1 MRRLWISA
9 ALMSIAAGV
18 AFAKLPPPTPE
29 QVQAA
34 EAKKEKDKGVA
45 EQEKQ
50 LLEKAQDRVVQ
61 HYKRTKGGAG
71 GGVTRTGQ
79 TETTNIP
86 NPAIRKEQGDAGPKG
101 GTKQSAEAHSAP
113 AK

>member
-1 MRRLWISA
+1 MRIHWMVA
-9 ALMSIAAGV
+9 AAMSVAAAV

-34 EAKKEKDKGVA
+34 EGKKDQEKANTEKEKV
-45 EQEKQ
+45 
-50 LLEKAQDRVVQ
+50 LLEKAQDRVAE
-61 HYKRTKGGAG
+61 YYRRTKGGSASG
-71 GGVTRTGQ
+71 TKAVGK
-79 TETTNIP
+79 TESTNIP
-86 NPAIRKEQGDAGPKG
+86 NLAVVPAGESGPKG

>member
-1 MRRLWISA
+1 MRRLWFSA
-9 ALMSIAAGV
+9 ALMSFAAGV
-18 AFAKLPPPTPE
+18 AIAKLPPATPE

-34 EAKKEKDKGVA
+34 EAKKESEKVNA
-45 EQEKQ
+45 EKEKQ

-61 HYKRTKGGAG
+61 HYKRTKGVA

-86 NPAIRKEQGDAGPKG
+86 NPAVRQAQGDAGPKG

>member
-1 MRRLWISA
+1 MGV
-9 ALMSIAAGV
+9 AAGV

-34 EAKKEKDKGVA
+34 EAKKEQEKANTEK
-45 EQEKQ
+45 EKQ

-71 GGVTRTGQ
+71 ASVARAGQ
-79 TETTNIP
+79 TEATNIP
-86 NPAIRKEQGDAGPKG
+86 NPAVVPPGEAGPKG

>member
-1 MRRLWISA
+1 MRKHWIA
-9 ALMSIAAGV
+9 AAVMGVAAGV

-34 EAKKEKDKGVA
+34 EAKKEQEKANA
-45 EQEKQ
+45 EKEKQ
-50 LLEKAQDRVVQ
+50 LLEKAYERVVQ
-61 HYKRTKGGAG
+61 HYKRTKGAG
-71 GGVTRTGQ
+71 GTSTARGGQ

-86 NPAIRKEQGDAGPKG
+86 NLAVVPPGESGPKG

>member
-1 MRRLWISA
+1 MSKLWISA
-9 ALMSIAAGV
+9 ALMSVIAGV
-18 AFAKLPPPTPE
+18 AIAKLPPPTPE

-34 EAKKEKDKGVA
+34 ATKKEQETANA
-45 EQEKQ
+45 EKEKQ
-50 LLEKAQDRVVQ
+50 LLEKAQERVVQ

-71 GGVTRTGQ
+71 ATPTGR
-79 TETTNIP
+79 TETVP
-86 NPAIRKEQGDAGPKG
+86 NAAVVPAGEAGPKG